1 MKPRPHIR
9 REKKYTEAGLRQTKG
24 EKVYEKTCLTV
35 RHVFRQIDMEF
46 SLWYNRDNKSGI
58 CGGEQYAMLLIKNLE
73 TPRLTIRSWQ
83 KSDKDFTLS
92 LWGDKENGKYM
103 SDPIRENMDEA

>member
-1 MKPRPHIR
+1 
-9 REKKYTEAGLRQTKG
+9 
-24 EKVYEKTCLTV
+24 
-35 RHVFRQIDMEF
+35 
-46 SLWYNRDNKSGI
+46 
-58 CGGEQYAMLLIKNLE
+58 MLLIKNLE

-103 SDPIRENMDEA
+103 SDPVRIARSSQGNR

>member
-1 MKPRPHIR
+1 MKI
-9 REKKYTEAGLRQTKG
+9 EQ
-24 EKVYEKTCLTV
+24 
-35 RHVFRQIDMEF
+35 QI
-46 SLWYNRDNKSGI
+46 GI

-92 LWGDKENGKYM
+92 LWGDKENGKLESNKRMWLYEKIHI
-103 SDPIRENMDEA
+103 SILGNRVSVTYSKEV